1 MALTKA
7 QTTLMWVLTVL
18 LAGLFVVAGA
28 GKLIGMDQVVQ
39 SFQRFGYPG
48 WFRIIVGIIEVACGV
63 ALLFPKFAID
73 AASFLVVLM
82 LGAVLTELIVGDSII
97 PPLIVLILV
106 GGLAALRG
114 DE

>member
-1 MALTKA
+1 MALSKT
-7 QTTLMWVLTVL
+7 QTILMWVLTVL
-18 LAGLFVVAGA
+18 LAGIFLFAGA
-28 GKLIGMDQVVQ
+28 IKLAGMEEAVRGFEQ
-39 SFQRFGYPG
+39 FGYPG
-48 WFRIIVGIIEVACGV
+48 WFRIVIGVIEVVCGV
-63 ALLFPKFAID
+63 ALLIPKVAID
-73 AASFLVVLM
+73 AASLLVVLM